1 MPRYIFITGGVL
13 SSLGKGVSAASTGFL
28 LKEKGF
34 RVSIMKL
41 DPYLNVDAGTMNPF
55 QHGEV
60 FVTEDGGETDLD
72 IGHYERF
79 LGEYLTKKHNVTSGQ
94 VYRAVIE
101 RERRGEYLGATVQ
114 IIPHLTDEIKHR
126 IREVAQEGHLDIL
139 IVEVGGTVGDIESL
153 PFLEAIRQM
162 RMEEGEENTFYIHV
176 GMLVYLRNAG
186 ELKTKPMQHSI
197 MKLREIG
204 IQPDALILR
213 SEVKPGPEE
222 IDKVARASNLHPRR
236 VFLSLDLPT
245 VYELPLELEK
255 QGITDVILDS
265 LNLPPRSQHR
275 HMDRWKE
282 FVSRVK
288 SSSES
293 VRVGIV
299 GKYVHIRD
307 AYKSIFEALIHSGA
321 RHGVRVDAVL
331 INSEEVEQEKVN
343 LREINLDA
351 ILIPGGFGKRG
362 IEGKIQAIRFARE
375 NKIPFLGICLG
386 MQLSVIEFARN
397 VLGLEGASSTEFSP
411 ETPHPV
417 IDLMPEQK
425 DVDAKG
431 GTMRLGASPID
442 VEEGT
447 LAFRLYTKNRI
458 YERHRHRYEV
468 NPRYIE
474 SLRKGGMVI
483 SGMDPGRKYVEII
496 ELPDHPFFIA
506 SQFHPEFRSQPL
518 STSPLFDGFIEAAI
532 QRKRAKGQG

>member
-13 SSLGKGVSAASTGFL
+13 SSLGKGVSAASIGFL

-34 RVSIMKL
+34 RVSVMKL

-79 LGEYLTKKHNVTSGQ
+79 LGEYLTKNHNVTSGQ
-94 VYRAVIE
+94 VYRTVIE

-114 IIPHLTDEIKHR
+114 IIPHLTDEIKRR
-126 IREVAQEGHLDIL
+126 IRQVAREGELDIL

-213 SEVKPGPEE
+213 SEVEPGPGE

-245 VYELPLELEK
+245 VYELPLEFER
-255 QGITDVILDS
+255 QGITDVILDFM
-265 LNLPPRSQHR
+265 NLPPRLQHR
-275 HMDRWKE
+275 RMDEWKE
-282 FVSRVK
+282 FVRRVK
-288 SSSES
+288 ES
-293 VRVGIV
+293 TDAVRIGIV

-307 AYKSIFEALIHSGA
+307 AYKSIFEALTHSAA
-321 RHGVRVDAVL
+321 RHGVRVETVL
-331 INSEEVEQEKVN
+331 INSEDIEKGRVN
-343 LREINLDA
+343 LEELNLDA
-351 ILIPGGFGKRG
+351 VLVPGGFGRRG

-375 NKIPFLGICLG
+375 RKVPFLGICLG

-397 VLGLEGASSTEFSP
+397 VVGLEGANSTEFDP
-411 ETPHPV
+411 DAPHPV

-425 DVDAKG
+425 GVDAKG

-442 VEEGT
+442 VREGT
-447 LAFRLYTKNRI
+447 LAFRLYGKNRI
-458 YERHRHRYEV
+458 HERHRHRYEV
-468 NPRYIE
+468 NPRYIDV
-474 SLRKGGMVI
+474 LRERGLVI
-483 SGMDPGRKYVEII
+483 SGMDPQGKYVEII
-496 ELPDHPFFIA
+496 ELPGHPFFIA
-506 SQFHPEFRSQPL
+506 SQFHPEFKSQPL
-518 STSPLFDGFIEAAI
+518 STSPLFDGFIEAAKKS
-532 QRKRAKGQG
+532 RD